1 MARQIQL
8 LPAEYKSSIRP
19 RTVEDHHAALCREL
33 EHLRAENKRLEG
45 LIAFKDEKLLDTAR
59 FLEDVLRENK
69 PQSIDGI
76 KRRIS
81 QLKGAVDRERG
92 GLPE

>member
-8 LPAEYKSSIRP
+8 LPAGYKSSIRP
-19 RTVEDHHAALCREL
+19 RTEDHHAALCREL
-33 EHLRAENKRLEG
+33 EYLRAELKRLEG
-45 LIAFKDEKLLDTAR
+45 LIVFKDETLLDTAR
-59 FLEDVLRENK
+59 FFEDVLRENK

-81 QLKGAVDRERG
+81 QLKGAADRERG